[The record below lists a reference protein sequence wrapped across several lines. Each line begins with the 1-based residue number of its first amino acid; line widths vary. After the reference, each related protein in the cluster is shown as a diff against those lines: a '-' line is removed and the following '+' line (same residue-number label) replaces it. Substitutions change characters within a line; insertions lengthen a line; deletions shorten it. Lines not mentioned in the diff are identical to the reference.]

1 LEGSVETGSK
11 RVLRASILERY
22 PVVERHDITLP
33 EELVDFFF
41 NIQEKVVT
49 KEQLEKIPKEEL
61 ENGFR

>member
-1 LEGSVETGSK
+1 
-11 RVLRASILERY
+11 
-22 PVVERHDITLP
+22 VVERHDITLP